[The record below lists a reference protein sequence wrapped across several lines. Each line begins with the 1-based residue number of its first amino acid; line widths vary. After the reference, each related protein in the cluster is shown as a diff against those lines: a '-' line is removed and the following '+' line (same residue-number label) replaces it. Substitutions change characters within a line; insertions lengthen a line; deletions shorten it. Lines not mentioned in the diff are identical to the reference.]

1 MFKAEP
7 MQANAVTLMD
17 IDDTILQSKRK
28 CGEEGCEPVGY
39 DVHGEPV
46 GFMRRSQREL
56 FDRLSASTTVIPC
69 TARDAA
75 TLSRVRL
82 PFESYKI
89 CSYGGCI
96 LTPEGAVEQRW
107 HTRIKAEAEATL
119 TRLEALERLLLE
131 AASDLKVDARI
142 WNIGDSGIPLYLC
155 AKHHRKD
162 TVELHRLI
170 APLRENLPAGWTL
183 HYNDSNVA
191 AIPGYLGKEHAAR
204 WLLSELL
211 QPALVLGMGD
221 SFVDLPFMGLCHF
234 ALIPSQSQIFSHL
247 RDAGHGFPTV
257 R

>member
-1 MFKAEP
+1 
-7 MQANAVTLMD
+7 MD